1 VFKYIAEDLALG
13 GVVATGEAAHAADA
27 FSHGGDTESWG
38 DDLENMWVIVTTKVA
53 MKIDPG
59 GIRKVC

>member
-1 VFKYIAEDLALG
+1 M
-13 GVVATGEAAHAADA
+13 ATGEAAHAAEGRGEVLLDGLV
-27 FSHGGDTESWG
+27 FSHGGDTESYE

-59 GIRKVC
+59 GIRKVY

>member
-1 VFKYIAEDLALG
+1 
-13 GVVATGEAAHAADA
+13 VATGEAVHAAA
-27 FSHGGDTESWG
+27 FNHGGDAGSWE
-38 DDLENMWVIVTTKVA
+38 DDLEKTCVIVTTKVA

>member
-1 VFKYIAEDLALG
+1 M
-13 GVVATGEAAHAADA
+13 ATGEAAHAAG
-27 FSHGGDTESWG
+27 SWEHG
-38 DDLENMWVIVTTKVA
+38 LENTWGIVTTKVA